1 MSNWRHLPHPY
12 VIFADDLTGANDT
25 GVQFARAGLRT
36 RVGFRW
42 DHTRM
47 LGGVEI
53 MVVDTDSR
61 ALAATD
67 AYRAV
72 FAASQAFVEMRVPVL
87 YKKID
92 STLRGPIGAELD
104 AVLDAYDLD
113 LAIVCPAFPAARR
126 TLLQGE
132 LRVGDLPVAQTSL
145 ARDPLTPVQES
156 HLPALLRQ
164 QTRRPVQLVAL
175 EQVTAGAEALAQH
188 FAALRGDNGRVVVCD
203 AVTDAHLAVIV
214 DASLMLGESVVLAGA
229 AGLARPLAERMG
241 RRGAGDD
248 HRRVLVVCGS
258 IQPIVREQIA
268 ALVRECSAFVIA
280 LDAAVVAGEVEW
292 QPWIDRVVRR
302 VASAPH
308 HAPIVLTSP
317 PDIRLAGREGLVLAR
332 LADLAGA
339 VMERTRVGGVVA
351 TGGST
356 VRALCD
362 RWEVSGI
369 DLVRELAPGIPVGM
383 MSGGPFDG
391 LPLITK
397 AGAFGDSGS
406 LVAAVALLTDS
417 QEDGTP
423 L

>member
-61 ALAATD
+61 ALTADD

-72 FAASQAFVEMRVPVL
+72 FAAAQAFVEMRVPVL

-104 AVLDAYDLD
+104 AVLDAYGLD

-132 LRVGDLPVAQTSL
+132 LRVGDVPVAQTSF

-156 HLPALLRQ
+156 NLPALLRQ

-175 EQVTAGAEALAQH
+175 EQVTAGGDALAQH
-188 FAALRGDNGRVVVCD
+188 LAALRGDSGRVVVCD
-203 AVTDAHLAVIV
+203 AATDAHLAVIV
-214 DASLMLGESVVLAGA
+214 DAALMLGARVVMAGA
-229 AGLARPLAERMG
+229 AGLARPLAERIG
-241 RRGAGDD
+241 RRCEGEEYG
-248 HRRVLVVCGS
+248 RVLVVCGS
-258 IQPIVREQIA
+258 MQPIVREQIA
-268 ALVRECSAFVIA
+268 ALVREYGAFVIA

-292 QPWIDRVVRR
+292 QPWIDRVSRR
-302 VASAPH
+302 VAGAPH

-317 PDIRLAGREGLVLAR
+317 PDVRLTGREGAVLAR
-332 LADLAGA
+332 LAELAGA

-356 VRALCD
+356 VRTLCE
-362 RWEVSGI
+362 RWEVTGI
-369 DLVRELAPGIPVGM
+369 DLVREMAPGIPLGV

-397 AGAFGDSGS
+397 AGAFGDSGT
-406 LVAAVALLTDS
+406 LVAAVSLLTES
-417 QEDGTP
+417 QEEGVP